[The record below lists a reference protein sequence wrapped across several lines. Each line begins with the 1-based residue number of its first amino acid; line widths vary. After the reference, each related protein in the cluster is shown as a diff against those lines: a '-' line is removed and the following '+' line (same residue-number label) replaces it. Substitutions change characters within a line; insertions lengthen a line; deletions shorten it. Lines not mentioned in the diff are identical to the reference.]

1 MPVLPSALPALLSI
15 SGSGGSLFS
24 TSGFRWDYALND
36 LPFLSGASRQYPIVR
51 ETAQVRKQQFDISG
65 QPGENSLEGWWLRSQ
80 SSFHGGAGLTFLDVD
95 EANVDTN
102 FIRFHSSRNVDVW
115 EQGKV
120 TLLPDTVVHS
130 RTGVVDGTEVTLG
143 DGSQYACYINA
154 TNIIFADTSTS
165 TQYAPAHGTH
175 YALTTDG
182 AYLYLATSTGIWA
195 APIPATLSAP
205 VWAQEYTAVATN
217 GALAFVKSRIMYGLD
232 NKVYEIPPHPG
243 GAPVALPAAKYTHPD
258 TAWRWLNFTELGNAV
273 YAVGNNTRRGSIIKF
288 VLDNTTGALPTLS
301 AGNVAAQLPAGEV
314 VYSAQGYI
322 GAFMGI
328 GTDRGVRIAVAD
340 SNGDLTY
347 GPLLFGVSSP
357 VRAWSARDRFLFAGV
372 AAGIDGDSGIY
383 RIDLSTQVGDL
394 RFAYSTDLNFPT
406 DTGAVEAV
414 CHVGNTDNYS
424 YATATAIYVTHATNL
439 ASSGYLRTA
448 RVRFGTLESKH
459 FRLFKLRGPTLL
471 GAISVEPLDSNDVA
485 GASYTYGPTEAPT
498 ADVNIPL
505 TPQDFLSLKVTF
517 NRGSVVTTGGEMW
530 GYQLKAL
537 PASVRSR
544 MIQLPLLCY
553 DSERDKLGNK
563 RGGTGTA
570 AARLFAL
577 EAMEQDGTP
586 VQLQDY
592 TTGESVSCVVEQV
605 RFVQDE
611 PPSGKPGFGG
621 LILATLR
628 TL

>member
-1 MPVLPSALPALLSI
+1 MPVLPSALPASLSI
-15 SGSGGSLFS
+15 SGSGGSLYS

-51 ETAQVRKQQFDISG
+51 ETAQVRKQQFDTSG

-95 EANVDTN
+95 EGATN

-130 RTGVVDGTEVTLG
+130 TTGVVDATEVTLG
-143 DGSQYACYINA
+143 DGSQYACLINA
-154 TNIIFADTSTS
+154 ATIVFADTT
-165 TQYAPAHGTH
+165 TATAYTPAHGTH
-175 YALTTDG
+175 YGITTDG
-182 AYLYLATSTGIWA
+182 AYLYLATSSGIWA
-195 APIPATLSAP
+195 APIPATLGAP

-217 GALAFVKSRIMYGLD
+217 GTLAFVKSRVMYGLD
-232 NKVYEIPPHPG
+232 NAVYEIAPHPG
-243 GAPVALPAAKYTHPD
+243 GAPVALPTALYTHPD
-258 TAWRWLNFTELGNAV
+258 TAWRWLCFTEMGKAI
-273 YAVGNNTRRGSIIKF
+273 YAVGNNTRRGSIVKF
-288 VLDNTTGALPTLS
+288 VLDNTTGAVPTLS
-301 AGNVAAQLPAGEV
+301 DAAVAAQLPSGEV

-328 GTDRGVRIAVAD
+328 GTDKGVRIAVAD
-340 SNGDLTY
+340 DNGDLTY

-383 RIDLSTQVGDL
+383 RIDLSAQVGEL
-394 RFAYSTDLNFPT
+394 RFAYATDLNQPT
-406 DTGAVEAV
+406 DTGVVEAV
-414 CHVGNTDNYS
+414 CHVGASDHYS
-424 YATATAIYVTHATNL
+424 FATATAVYVTHASEL
-439 ASSGYLRTA
+439 ASSGYLRTS

-485 GASYTYGPTEAPT
+485 GVSYTYGPTEAPT
-498 ADVNIPL
+498 QDINIPI
-505 TPQDFLSLKVTF
+505 TPQDFLSLKITLNVGADPEEGAEF
-517 NRGSVVTTGGEMW
+517 W

-537 PASVRSR
+537 PASTRSR
-544 MIQLPLLCY
+544 MIQLPLLCF
-553 DSERDKLGNK
+553 DRERDKTGSP
-563 RGGTGTA
+563 RGGVGTA
-570 AARLFAL
+570 ASRLFAL
-577 EAMEQDGTP
+577 EAMERDGTP
-586 VQLQDY
+586 VQLQDF
-592 TTGESVSCVVEQV
+592 TTGESVVCVVEQV
-605 RFVQDE
+605 RFVQDA